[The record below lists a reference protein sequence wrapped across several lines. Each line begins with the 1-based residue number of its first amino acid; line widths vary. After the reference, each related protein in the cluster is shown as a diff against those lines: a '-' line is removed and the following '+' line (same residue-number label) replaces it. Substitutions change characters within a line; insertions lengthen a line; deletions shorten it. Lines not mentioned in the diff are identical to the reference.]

1 MTCRQISGT
10 TSWLPQR
17 CQSKQVLLEQAE
29 EPFQRGEKY
38 GNPTWSG
45 TAADQHL
52 PLWQLRCRVQFWGD
66 QSVWKAATGG
76 SPNTRFVPY
85 RMCIIIYCENSSQCP
100 SISPMWINVVSLIS
114 SHCLCILYCSY
125 PWFIPIYTNLTLLMV
140 YSPFLLGNTSHIF
153 HHV

>member
-10 TSWLPQR
+10 TSWLPQL
-17 CQSKQVLLEQAE
+17 CQSKHSPSKFSLNKPKNHSSAE
-29 EPFQRGEKY
+29 RKY

-52 PLWQLRCRVQFWGD
+52 PLWQLRCRVQFWSD
-66 QSVWKAATGG
+66 QSVQWKAAPGG

-85 RMCIIIYCENSSQCP
+85 RMCIIIYCENSSQCH

-114 SHCLCILYCSY
+114 SHCLCILYCLLSMIY
-125 PWFIPIYTNLTLLMV
+125 PNLHEFDIVNGL
-140 YSPFLLGNTSHIF
+140 
-153 HHV
+153 